1 MDTVYTLTTNNNEDN
16 HKKKQM
22 IIYRQREYPDNN
34 LNSNQQLAL
43 TTSRKRLYVEMSA
56 TIQSTIT
63 FTLKIPNTTITVNQ
77 TVNVKEETKQ
87 AAIKHMDVE
96 SFKKMRAKIQ
106 ETGTDILKKSK
117 QLPVMYI
124 KAVHDTLESK
134 Q

>member
-1 MDTVYTLTTNNNEDN
+1 MDTVYSLSSDDSNN

-22 IIYRQREYPDNN
+22 IIFRQREYPDNN
-34 LNSNQQLAL
+34 VSDNQQLAL

-77 TVNVKEETKQ
+77 TVNVKEETNQ

-96 SFKKMRAKIQ
+96 SFKKMRSKIQ
-106 ETGTDILKKSK
+106 ETGVDILKKSK

-124 KAVHDTLESK
+124 KAVHDTLTTK

>member
-1 MDTVYTLTTNNNEDN
+1 MDTVCSLTTDDSDN

-22 IIYRQREYPDNN
+22 IIFRQREYPDNN
-34 LNSNQQLAL
+34 TNNQQLAL
-43 TTSRKRLYVEMSA
+43 TKSRKRLYVEMSA

-77 TVNVKEETKQ
+77 TVNVKEETNQ

-96 SFKKMRAKIQ
+96 SFKKMRSKIQ
-106 ETGTDILKKSK
+106 ETGVDILKKSK

-124 KAVHDTLESK
+124 KAVHDTLATK